1 MTGATLLAGDV
12 REVLRSL
19 PAESVQCC
27 ITSPP
32 YWGLRAY
39 GTEPQVW
46 PDGWR
51 GELGQEPTPALFVE
65 HLVEVFREVRRVLRP
80 DGTLWLN
87 LGDSYASTGRSDRKE
102 SPGVGATQAMKAP
115 GREVIW
121 KAGGGSNFSWQLPG
135 GIKPKDLCEIPSDVV
150 RALRADGWW
159 LRSRIPW
166 LKRNAM
172 PESTSDRPT
181 QAVEYV
187 FLLSKSARYFYDGEA
202 AKMAPSGK
210 GGGTSFGKVEQD
222 GPGSRRHGKAER
234 AKYDA
239 SRARRNS
246 DWFFESWQG
255 LYTDDDGEP
264 LAFIVN
270 PAAFKGDVS
279 CGTYRIASPDCPVHD
294 YQADL
299 SRVLECDA
307 LLPAGQ
313 TGGSLDNDG
322 RPVSMQEGAVVAIPV
337 SLNGLLLDESVAIGR
352 SKRRNKTAS
361 ELERDVIFFGIL
373 PAHTE
378 YMERALHSVAMFGR
392 KPANRTAGDSSLGG
406 SHSCPSA
413 QTAAR
418 IFCIATF
425 QPSLFVSGCQ
435 CHYTGK
441 VEKRQDHFAVFP
453 PGLVEP
459 CIKVGTSEKGCC
471 PTCGK
476 PWERVV
482 EKARHFESGSGKSG
496 NRIEG
501 KQPAVQGAGYG
512 DVRMGPTIDS
522 RTLGWRP
529 GCRCH
534 LEGDGVETYAP
545 IPCTVMD
552 PFSGAGTTALVA
564 VQQGRRAIGIE
575 LNAGYNRM
583 AERRIAKALR
593 PATSVDETAKSDL
606 PLLTEAT

>member
-187 FLLSKSARYFYDGEA
+187 FLLTKSARYFYDGEA
-202 AKMAPSGK
+202 VKMAGAYPAGTRAAK
-210 GGGTSFGKVEQD
+210 GSKRRASETGVNARSAEYAIYTGTRS
-222 GPGSRRHGKAER
+222 
-234 AKYDA
+234 
-239 SRARRNS
+239 RRNS
-246 DWFFESWQG
+246 DWFFESW
-255 LYTDDDGEP
+255 
-264 LAFIVN
+264 
-270 PAAFKGDVS
+270 
-279 CGTYRIASPDCPVHD
+279 
-294 YQADL
+294 
-299 SRVLECDA
+299 
-307 LLPAGQ
+307 
-313 TGGSLDNDG
+313 
-322 RPVSMQEGAVVAIPV
+322 
-337 SLNGLLLDESVAIGR
+337 
-352 SKRRNKTAS
+352 
-361 ELERDVIFFGIL
+361 
-373 PAHTE
+373 
-378 YMERALHSVAMFGR
+378 
-392 KPANRTAGDSSLGG
+392 
-406 SHSCPSA
+406 
-413 QTAAR
+413 
-418 IFCIATF
+418 
-425 QPSLFVSGCQ
+425 
-435 CHYTGK
+435 
-441 VEKRQDHFAVFP
+441 
-453 PGLVEP
+453 
-459 CIKVGTSEKGCC
+459 
-471 PTCGK
+471 
-476 PWERVV
+476 
-482 EKARHFESGSGKSG
+482 
-496 NRIEG
+496 
-501 KQPAVQGAGYG
+501 
-512 DVRMGPTIDS
+512 
-522 RTLGWRP
+522 
-529 GCRCH
+529 
-534 LEGDGVETYAP
+534 
-545 IPCTVMD
+545 
-552 PFSGAGTTALVA
+552 
-564 VQQGRRAIGIE
+564 
-575 LNAGYNRM
+575 
-583 AERRIAKALR
+583 
-593 PATSVDETAKSDL
+593 
-606 PLLTEAT
+606 